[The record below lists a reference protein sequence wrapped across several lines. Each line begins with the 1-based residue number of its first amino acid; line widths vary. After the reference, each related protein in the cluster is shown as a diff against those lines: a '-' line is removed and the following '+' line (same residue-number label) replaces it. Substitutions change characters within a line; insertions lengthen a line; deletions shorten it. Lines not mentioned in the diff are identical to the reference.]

1 VKETTT
7 RDDLELLQGAWSVT
21 SLEVE
26 GQESPDS
33 MLTDAQVVIKGNR
46 FTTTGMGAVYKGTL
60 KLDPSRRPSQIDMKF
75 EAGPEKGNTN
85 LGIYKIDGNTWK
97 LCLATRGSVRP
108 SKFASTP
115 GSGFALETLSRAK
128 RGAAKKV
135 QPKAAKKT
143 ASRSAPV
150 TEFEGEWKMV
160 SAVMNGSAME
170 ESAVQWVKRVTIG
183 DEVTVIAGPQTLMKM
198 TFTHDPS
205 QSPKTMDYVNTAGSN
220 KGKTQLGI
228 YEFAGAL
235 LQICMAAP
243 GSPRPSKFESMPGDG
258 RSFTVWKR

>member
-1 VKETTT
+1 MKQAPMP
-7 RDDLELLQGAWSVT
+7 DDLKLLQGAWSIT
-21 SLEVE
+21 SLEVD

-33 MLTDAQVVIKGNR
+33 MLTDASLVIKGNR
-46 FTTTGMGAVYKGTL
+46 FTTTGMGAVYEGTL
-60 KLDPSRRPSQIDMKF
+60 KLDPSRRPPQIDMKF

-85 LGIYKIDGNTWK
+85 LGIYKLDGDTWK

-115 GSGFALETLSRAK
+115 GSGVALETLTRAK

-135 QPKAAKKT
+135 QPAASKKT
-143 ASRSAPV
+143 SSRSAPV

-183 DEVTVIAGPQTLMKM
+183 DEITVIAGPQIMMKM
-198 TFTHDPS
+198 TFKHDPS

-228 YEFAGAL
+228 YEFDGDL
-235 LQICMAAP
+235 LRICMAAA
-243 GSPRPSKFESMPGDG
+243 GAPRPKKFESVRGDG
-258 RSFTVWKR
+258 STFTVWKR